1 MGTNII
7 KVSSEEMGADM
18 KNNRKWGKI
27 LVKSLL
33 FMLCAVIAVAVF
45 AIAFLRL
52 WPAFGS
58 APDNSDKSN
67 YAARAENYTN
77 GAFVNN
83 GSFSIMGESTDSYA
97 GRTSGKGDTPTDTLP
112 VISPTFL
119 EDPPEDELTI
129 TWFGHSTSLLQ
140 MQGMN
145 ILFDPVFSEIS
156 SPVSFVGVRRF
167 SPLPMETEELPYI
180 DIVIISH
187 DHYDHLDY
195 PTIKAIDGTV
205 DHYIVPLGVENHLE
219 RWGVAEEKI
228 ITMAWW
234 EEIQVN
240 GLTVACTPARHYSGR
255 SLNDRNASLWASWVL
270 RNDFYQ
276 VFESGDTGYGGHF
289 SQIDEKYGPFDLAL
303 VDCAQYD
310 TAWHD
315 VHMFPEEAAAAAGE
329 LNAQTVMPIHWGAF
343 KLANHAWDDPAE
355 RLVQGAE
362 DIGLTANTPMLGETV
377 TWGDRENHQARW
389 WRELK

>member
-1 MGTNII
+1 
-7 KVSSEEMGADM
+7 M

-27 LVKSLL
+27 LIKTLL
-33 FMLCAVIAVAVF
+33 SMLCVIIAVAVF

-52 WPAFGS
+52 WPAFGGT
-58 APDNSDKSN
+58 PDSSDKTN

-77 GAFVNN
+77 GAFVND

-97 GRTSGKGDTPTDTLP
+97 GRSSGKGDTPIDTLP

-119 EDPPEDELTI
+119 EEPSEDELTI
-129 TWFGHSTSLLQ
+129 TWLGHSTSLLQ

-167 SPLPMETEELPYI
+167 SPLPMQAEELPHI

-195 PTIKAIDGTV
+195 PTIKAIDGKV

-228 ITMAWW
+228 IAMAWW
-234 EEIQVN
+234 EETQIN

-276 VFESGDTGYGGHF
+276 VFESGDTGYGDQF
-289 SQIDEKYGPFDLAL
+289 FQIGEKYGPFDLAL

-329 LNAQTVMPIHWGAF
+329 INAQAVMPIHWGAF

-355 RLVQGAE
+355 RLVQRAE
-362 DIGLTANTPMLGETV
+362 DIGLTAITPMLGETV
-377 TWGDRENHQARW
+377 TWGNRENHQARW